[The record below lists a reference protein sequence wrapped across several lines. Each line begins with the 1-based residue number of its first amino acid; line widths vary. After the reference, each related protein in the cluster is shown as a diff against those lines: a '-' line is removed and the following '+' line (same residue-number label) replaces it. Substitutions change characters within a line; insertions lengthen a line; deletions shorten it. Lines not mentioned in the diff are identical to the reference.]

1 MLAMDWADQQS
12 EAECYEMRACRDHL
26 ARLEAIEGEGVIGL
40 NTAICKLRDQII
52 TMMPS
57 TLRNSSMV
65 FECLMRDP
73 ETFDNCDN
81 EALRKIFLEFAIE
94 VHYFGESFRV
104 SVGHLN

>member
-1 MLAMDWADQQS
+1 MVNKELLAMPPDW
-12 EAECYEMRACRDHL
+12 
-26 ARLEAIEGEGVIGL
+26 RLFHV
-40 NTAICKLRDQII
+40 RR
-52 TMMPS
+52 S
-57 TLRNSSMV
+57 TGKRLFFEVPLRNSSMV